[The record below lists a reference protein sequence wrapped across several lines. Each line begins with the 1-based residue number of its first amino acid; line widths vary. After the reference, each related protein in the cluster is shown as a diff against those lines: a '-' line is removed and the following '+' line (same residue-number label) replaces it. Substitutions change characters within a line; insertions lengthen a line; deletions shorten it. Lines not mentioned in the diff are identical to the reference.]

1 MQKVTL
7 GRTGLEVSAVGL
19 GCGGHSRLGMAT
31 GHDEA
36 HAERVV
42 RHALGMGIDF
52 IDTARAYGTEPAVG
66 QALRGQR
73 DRVVISTKSSAGRAD
88 RLVTPDELRESLELS
103 LQRLG
108 TDWIDV
114 FHLHGVLP
122 EQHRHAVE
130 VLLPELQKAKEAGKI
145 RFLGITEAFGAD
157 TSHRMLQL
165 ALAGDHF
172 DVIMV
177 GFNVLNPSARHSVF
191 PQTQKQGVGTL
202 IMFAVRRALSRPD
215 ALRAIVQELARDG
228 KIDAS
233 TLAQDDPLDFV
244 AEHPEIES
252 TVQAAY
258 RFCRHEPGAHVI
270 LTGTGSPEHLEQ
282 NVASILAPPLPEEIA
297 LRLRDVF
304 GRVDSVSGN

>member
-36 HAERVV
+36 HAVTVV
-42 RHALGMGIDF
+42 RHALDLGIDF

-66 QALRGQR
+66 EAIRGRR
-73 DRVVISTKSSAGRAD
+73 DRVVISTKSSAGRGD

-108 TDWIDV
+108 TDYIDV

-122 EQHRHAVE
+122 QQYRHAAD
-130 VLLPELQKAKEAGKI
+130 VLLPELRRAKQAGKI
-145 RFLGITEAFGAD
+145 RFLGITEAFGGD

-165 ALAGDHF
+165 ALPDDHF

-177 GFNVLNPSARHSVF
+177 GFNLLNPSARHSVF
-191 PQTQKQGVGTL
+191 PQTQKQGIGTL

-215 ALRAIVQELARDG
+215 SLRAIVQDLVRAG
-228 KIDAS
+228 KIDAG
-233 TLAQDDPLDFV
+233 TLGPEDPLDFL
-244 AEHPEIES
+244 AEHPAIES
-252 TVQAAY
+252 VVQAAY

-282 NVASILAPPLPEEIA
+282 NIASILAPPLPEEIA
-297 LRLRDVF
+297 LRLHDLF